1 MIKVPIATPSRR
13 RAVVGPLAIVTC
25 VVSAAWL
32 GVAVGWGISGVW
44 PIAGWLAGAAGL
56 IGVGLAVMG
65 VRMIVVTSA
74 EGVRVIGQPRLS
86 WSEIEQISV
95 RRLAGWLPL
104 HVPVLSASRGRSL
117 IGLELDGLSSLGH
130 PAGAL
135 RFAQEIAD
143 RGGLGEVEVIGAT
156 TSVRARRLD
165 V

>member
-1 MIKVPIATPSRR
+1 MNAVPVAPPSRR
-13 RAVVGPLAIVTC
+13 RALLGPLAIMTC

-32 GVAVGWGISGVW
+32 GVAAGWAISGVS
-44 PIAGWLAGAAGL
+44 PMAGWLAGAAGL

-86 WSEIEQISV
+86 WSEIQEISV
-95 RRLAGWLPL
+95 RRVAGWLPL

-117 IGLELDGLSSLGH
+117 IGLELDGLSSLGR

-135 RFAQEIAD
+135 RFAREIAD
-143 RGGLGEVEVIGAT
+143 RGGLGEVEVISAT
-156 TSVRARRLD
+156 RSARARRLD